1 MRNWP
6 AWIPNPNSWMSAILL
21 ILLVRGIA
29 VVIRIIFQY
38 GYSLMEISPK
48 LRIVLYFLALLSPI
62 LVITVA
68 HHLLHMFLDRY
79 APSSRSPGMKTTEGL
94 FPTLM
99 SWWEGFYG
107 WMAFTLAL
115 LVSLMIEIL
124 SSHSYNS
131 LYEMLAWWDELRDL
145 FTLSTLY
152 RVITVAYL
160 YQFES
165 LVRNHLIT
173 VDSGTQSHGE

>member
-21 ILLVRGIA
+21 ILLIRGIA
-29 VVIRIIFQY
+29 VAIRIIWQY

-48 LRIVLYFLALLSPI
+48 LRIVSYFLALLSPI
-62 LVITVA
+62 LVIAVA

-79 APSSRSPGMKTTEGL
+79 APTSRSPGMSTAEGL
-94 FPTLM
+94 LPSLM

-107 WMAFTLAL
+107 WMAIALAM

-124 SSHSYNS
+124 SSRSYSS
-131 LYEMLAWWDELRDL
+131 LYDLLGWWDELRDL
-145 FTLSTLY
+145 FTLPTLY
-152 RVITVAYL
+152 RVVTAAYL
-160 YQFES
+160 YQFEY
-165 LVRNHLIT
+165 LVRNHLMAIGST
-173 VDSGTQSHGE
+173 RQSNQE